1 MNKTYVIQGNKELNG
16 EVNISGSKN
25 AALCL
30 LAAALLTQEKTILF
44 NIPNISDIRYFIEI
58 LSYLNVKTEFNDNV
72 LKIDPSSM
80 EIRNLR
86 IPQVSKFRASYYLI
100 GALISKFKKLKINM
114 FGGCD
119 FVDRPINYHLD
130 MFASFGVN
138 YSFKDDYYE
147 FEFNDNL
154 NDRYRLPY
162 PSFGATINA
171 ILFAVS
177 LKRKITIENI
187 CLDIEIQSFIDF
199 LIKMGAKIVID
210 GNNIVIKA
218 FKLKGCSF
226 KNIPDKIES
235 GNFILMGP
243 LICSKLKVNNI
254 RPLDNKA
261 IFDLLSS
268 LDVEYELGDDYV
280 VLHKSK
286 ITKSC
291 IINTGIN
298 QNISSDLQPLLSV
311 FCLNIPR
318 ISIIKEKVYKSR
330 FTHIEP
336 LKKMGGF
343 ILESNQNILIN
354 GIMTLIGQKI
364 VCTDLR
370 MTSAM
375 IFASLCAE
383 GESVL
388 YHGEYLD
395 RGYENLIN
403 KLRNLGADIKVYES

>member
-1 MNKTYVIQGNKELNG
+1 
-16 EVNISGSKN
+16 
-25 AALCL
+25 
-30 LAAALLTQEKTILF
+30 
-44 NIPNISDIRYFIEI
+44 
-58 LSYLNVKTEFNDNV
+58 
-72 LKIDPSSM
+72 
-80 EIRNLR
+80 
-86 IPQVSKFRASYYLI
+86 
-100 GALISKFKKLKINM
+100 
-114 FGGCD
+114 
-119 FVDRPINYHLD
+119 
-130 MFASFGVN
+130 
-138 YSFKDDYYE
+138 
-147 FEFNDNL
+147 
-154 NDRYRLPY
+154 
-162 PSFGATINA
+162 
-171 ILFAVS
+171 
-177 LKRKITIENI
+177 
-187 CLDIEIQSFIDF
+187 
-199 LIKMGAKIVID
+199 
-210 GNNIVIKA
+210 
-218 FKLKGCSF
+218 
-226 KNIPDKIES
+226 
-235 GNFILMGP
+235 MGP

-298 QNISSDLQPLLSV
+298 QSISSDLQPLLSV